1 MTILYFPT
9 IDGDRL
15 NPSGDFTFG
24 QGLGE
29 GTGDRSYG
37 IRIRTAG
44 SGSHRTLRPR
54 LLLPVQDDL
63 QVQLQARILSTIV
76 SANDFEGVGLQVRA
90 FRYDGINV
98 NEVWRNQSETNPR
111 LWYKEGANRW
121 VYHTA
126 VETIPANTGAM
137 FFAPE
142 IVANGGSGF
151 VDVSSVRLRTLY
163 DLLFENFNGGPDV
176 RSYNFTQFSARHY
189 DLLTVPMDIH
199 RASSWH

>member
-111 LWYKEGANRW
+111 HGTRKGPTDGYTTRRLRQYPP
-121 VYHTA
+121 
-126 VETIPANTGAM
+126 IPARC
-137 FFAPE
+137 FLHP
-142 IVANGGSGF
+142 
-151 VDVSSVRLRTLY
+151 RLWRMAVQG
-163 DLLFENFNGGPDV
+163 LLM
-176 RSYNFTQFSARHY
+176 SARY
-189 DLLTVPMDIH
+189 GFARFTICCSRTSTAAQMYGLTTSPSLAPAIMIC
-199 RASSWH
+199 